1 MRLRTTTLLAALP
14 PVLAALPAVGLLT
27 LAADRLPD
35 PLAVH
40 FALDGTA
47 DAFLP
52 RGAVLAVDAAL
63 GLLLAALL
71 AGTARAAADAR
82 SDRAIVAASWAVG
95 GLLAPVLLGSV
106 AVQLDRPDAAGVVL
120 PLGVLPLALVTGAL
134 AGLVGH
140 RLAPRP
146 AGPAG
151 EPPSVPPLAVGAT
164 ERVTWSRRVSARWS
178 GPVALLVLAAG
189 AGALVV
195 GPAPVALVA
204 LPVAGAALLLGSAR
218 VTVDH
223 RGLTVALGV
232 LGRPRVHVPREDIA
246 SATTTDVVPMQYGGW
261 GYRIVPGGRGIIVRG
276 GPALV
281 VTRRSGRRLTV
292 TVDDPATAAGLLAGL
307 VRC

>member
-52 RGAVLAVDAAL
+52 RWAVLAVDGAL

-71 AGTARAAADAR
+71 AGAARAADAR
-82 SDRAIVAASWAVG
+82 SGRALVAASWAVG

-151 EPPSVPPLAVGAT
+151 EPPSVPPLPVGAT

-178 GPVALLVLAAG
+178 GPAALLVLAAG

-204 LPVAGAALLLGSAR
+204 VPVAAAALLLGSAR

-232 LGRPRVHVPREDIA
+232 LGRPRVHVPREDIV
-246 SATTTDVVPMQYGGW
+246 SATTTDVVPMRFGGW

-292 TVDDPATAAGLLAGL
+292 TVDDPGTAAGLLAGL

>member
-52 RGAVLAVDAAL
+52 RWAVLAVDGAL

-71 AGTARAAADAR
+71 AGAARAADAR
-82 SDRAIVAASWAVG
+82 SGRALVAASWTVG

-146 AGPAG
+146 AGAAG
-151 EPPSVPPLAVGAT
+151 EPPSVPPLPVGAT

-178 GPVALLVLAAG
+178 GPAALLVLAAG

-204 LPVAGAALLLGSAR
+204 VPVAAAALLLGSAR

-232 LGRPRVHVPREDIA
+232 LGRPRVHVPREDIV
-246 SATTTDVVPMQYGGW
+246 SATTTDVVPMRFGGW

-281 VTRRSGRRLTV
+281 VTRCSGRRLTD
-292 TVDDPATAAGLLAGL
+292 TVDDPRTAAALLAGL